1 MAASF
6 HRPYVAAGCQTGA
19 VERIRVMRIIARMNV
34 GGPAVEITE
43 LMRGL
48 DPEAFEQRLVTG
60 WCAEDEADYLMTQ
73 APDVGA
79 TRIEGLGRSVR
90 PWDDSAAF
98 ARLVGQIRQ
107 FRPDIVHTHTAKAG
121 ALGRTAARLSG
132 IRCRVVHTHHGHL
145 LHGYFG
151 PATTRAVISAERALG
166 AITDRMVAV
175 GSKVRSDLLE
185 AGIGRPDRFEVIHS
199 GVAPGTSP
207 AGQIPARE
215 IQAREIPAREQARQL
230 LGLAD
235 DAMVIA
241 WVGRVT
247 RIKRPD
253 RLVDVTRLLAARFPR
268 ACIVVAGAGDQMPVL
283 TSAVDTEALP
293 IRLLGWR
300 DDVETVFAASDL
312 ALLTSDNEGTPLS
325 LAQAG
330 LCGIPAVA
338 SDVGSV
344 SDVVINGR
352 SGLLVTP
359 DATALADACARLIV
373 DRPLRESLGA
383 GAKEHIRREFSISTF
398 LERHASLY
406 RELAQGRPRP

>member
-1 MAASF
+1 
-6 HRPYVAAGCQTGA
+6 
-19 VERIRVMRIIARMNV
+19 MRIIARMNV

-48 DPEAFEQRLVTG
+48 DPETFEQCLVTG
-60 WCAEDEADYLMTQ
+60 WCADDEADYLMTQ
-73 APDVGA
+73 APDVRS

-98 ARLVGQIRQ
+98 ARLVSQIRQ

-121 ALGRTAARLSG
+121 ALGRIAARISG
-132 IRCRVVHTHHGHL
+132 IRCHIVHTHHGHL

-151 PATTRAVISAERALG
+151 PTTTRAVVSAERMLG
-166 AITDRMVAV
+166 ALTDRMIAV
-175 GSKVRSDLLE
+175 GSKVRTDLLG

-199 GVAPGTSP
+199 GVALD
-207 AGQIPARE
+207 AIPTRV
-215 IQAREIPAREQARQL
+215 QARRL

-235 DAMVIA
+235 DVSVIA

-253 RLVDVTRLLAARFPR
+253 RLVEVTRLLAARFPR
-268 ACIVVAGAGDQMPVL
+268 VCIVVAGAGDQLPAL
-283 TSAVDTEALP
+283 ASAVDAESLP
-293 IRLLGWR
+293 IHLLGWR
-300 DDVETVFAASDL
+300 DDIETVFAASDL

-338 SDVGSV
+338 SNVGSV
-344 SDVVINGR
+344 SDVVIDER
-352 SGLLVTP
+352 TGLLVAP
-359 DATALADACARLIV
+359 DSTALADACARLIA
-373 DRPLRESLGA
+373 DLPLRESLGIQ
-383 GAKEHIRREFSISTF
+383 AKEHIRREFGISTF
-398 LERHASLY
+398 LEQHASLY
-406 RELAQGRPRP
+406 RELARSSRQP